1 LLHQSI
7 GEEVTMAKYI
17 PLAFEIN
24 LRDEGFLFDVGSLF
38 EVFASLHDGRD
49 ARGIRYALTTIL
61 VFVVLAKLAGM
72 DSLRAIAQWSKAH
85 REELATWLGLAQVR
99 CPHATTLSRILGKA
113 IDVTEFERVV
123 GTFFATLP
131 PCGVRVHLILDG
143 KTIRG
148 TIPAG
153 RTHGTHLLACYVPG
167 EGWVWLQ
174 VAVSHVENEIP
185 AALRL
190 VKTLDLRGKII
201 TGDALLAQRTLSSE
215 IVKRKGDYVWL
226 IKDNQP
232 ETLAAIEE
240 LFAPEPCVPGFS
252 PASHDDFQTAETT
265 SKGHGRVEK
274 RVITVSAA
282 LQDWVNWPHAA
293 QVFKLERFTH
303 RLRDG
308 KKTCELR
315 YGLTSLTA
323 QQASPQ
329 RLLELVRGH
338 WQIENGLH
346 YRRDDTFREDRC
358 TLRYG
363 HAAQMMAAINN
374 LVLGVLR
381 RVGWT
386 LIPDARRHYAA
397 NLDASTLLVFQRLE

>member
-1 LLHQSI
+1 
-7 GEEVTMAKYI
+7 MAKYT

-24 LRDEGFLFDVGSLF
+24 LRDDGFIFDVGSLF
-38 EVFASLHDGRD
+38 ELFASLHDGRD
-49 ARGIRYALTTIL
+49 ARSIRYALTTIL

-72 DSLRAIAQWSKAH
+72 DSLRAIAQWIKAH
-85 REELATWLGLAQVR
+85 RAEPAGWLGLAQVR
-99 CPHATTLSRILGKA
+99 FPHATTLSRILGKA
-113 IDVTEFERVV
+113 IDVSEFERVV
-123 GTFFATLP
+123 GTFFAGLP
-131 PCGVRVHLILDG
+131 ACGSRVHLILDG

-153 RTHGTHLLACYVPG
+153 RTQGVHLLACYVPG
-167 EGWVWLQ
+167 EGWVCMQ
-174 VAVSHVENEIP
+174 VEVSHVENEIP

-215 IVKRKGDYVWL
+215 IVKRKGDYLWL

-232 ETLAAIEE
+232 ETLAAIQE

-252 PASHDDFQTAETT
+252 PASHDDFRAAETID
-265 SKGHGRVEK
+265 KGHGRIEK

-282 LQDWVNWPHAA
+282 LQDWVNWPSAA
-293 QVFKLERFTH
+293 QVFKLERYTH

-308 KKTCELR
+308 KKTYELC
-315 YGLTSLTA
+315 YGLTSLTVNG
-323 QQASPQ
+323 ASPQ

-346 YRRDDTFREDRC
+346 YRRDDTLREDRC
-358 TLRYG
+358 TLRFG
-363 HAAQMMAAINN
+363 HAAQMMATLNN

-381 RVGWT
+381 RIGWT
-386 LIPDARRHYAA
+386 EIPDARRHYGA
-397 NLDASTLLVFQRLE
+397 NLAESTTLVFQRL

>member
-1 LLHQSI
+1 
-7 GEEVTMAKYI
+7 MAKYI

-24 LRDEGFLFDVGSLF
+24 LRADGFIFDVGSLF

-72 DSLRAIAQWSKAH
+72 DSLRAIAQWIKAH
-85 REELATWLGLAQVR
+85 REELAAWLGLAQVR
-99 CPHATTLSRILGKA
+99 FPHATTLSRILGKA
-113 IDVTEFERVV
+113 IDVVEFERVL

-131 PCGVRVHLILDG
+131 PCGSRIHLILDG
-143 KTIRG
+143 KTLRG

-153 RTHGTHLLACYVPG
+153 HSQGLHLLACYVPG

-174 VAVSHVENEIP
+174 VEVSHIENEIP

-215 IVKRKGDYVWL
+215 IVKRKGEYVWL

-232 ETLAAIEE
+232 ETLAAIQE

-252 PASHDDFQTAETT
+252 PASHDDFQTVETT
-265 SKGHGRVEK
+265 SKGHGRIEK

-282 LQDWVNWPHAA
+282 LQDWVNWPYAA
-293 QVFKLERFTH
+293 QVFKLERFTR
-303 RLRDG
+303 RLCDG
-308 KKTCELR
+308 KQTYELR

-323 QQASPQ
+323 KEAAPQ
-329 RLLELVRGH
+329 GLLELVRGH

-346 YRRDDTFREDRC
+346 YRRDETFREDRC
-358 TLRYG
+358 TVRRG
-363 HAAQMMAAINN
+363 HAAQMLAAINN

-386 LIPDARRHYAA
+386 NIPDARRHYAA
-397 NLDASTLLVFQRLE
+397 YRHESTPLVFQRL

>member
-1 LLHQSI
+1 
-7 GEEVTMAKYI
+7 MAKYT

-24 LRDEGFLFDVGSLF
+24 LRDDGFIFDVGSLF
-38 EVFASLHDGRD
+38 EVFAGLHDGRD

-72 DSLRAIAQWSKAH
+72 DSLRAIAQWTKLH
-85 REELATWLGLAQVR
+85 RHELASWLGLAQVR
-99 CPHATTLSRILGKA
+99 VPHATTLSRILGKA
-113 IDVTEFERVV
+113 IDVTEFERVI

-131 PCGVRVHLILDG
+131 ACGSRVHLILDG
-143 KTIRG
+143 KTLRG

-153 RTHGTHLLACYVPG
+153 RTQGVHLLACYVPA

-174 VAVSHVENEIP
+174 VEVNHFENEIP

-215 IVKRKGDYVWL
+215 IVKRGGEYVWL

-232 ETLAAIEE
+232 ETLAAIQE

-252 PASHDDFQTAETT
+252 PASHDDFQTVASTT
-265 SKGHGRVEK
+265 KAHGRIEQ
-274 RVITVSAA
+274 RVLTASAA

-293 QVFKLERFTH
+293 QVFKLEHAVR
-303 RLRDG
+303 RVRDG
-308 KKTCELR
+308 KRTTEIR
-315 YGLTSLTA
+315 YGLTSLTPRE
-323 QQASPQ
+323 ASPQ
-329 RLLELVRGH
+329 RLRDLVREH

-346 YRRDDTFREDRC
+346 YRRDDTLREDRC
-358 TLRYG
+358 TLRCG
-363 HAAQMMAAINN
+363 HAAHMMAAVNN
-374 LVLGVLR
+374 LVLGLLR
-381 RVGWT
+381 RAGWS

-397 NLDASTLLVFQRLE
+397 NLDESTRLVFQRL

>member
-1 LLHQSI
+1 
-7 GEEVTMAKYI
+7 MAKYI

-24 LRDEGFLFDVGSLF
+24 RRDDGFVFDVGSLF

-49 ARGIRYALTTIL
+49 ARGIRYALTTVL

-85 REELATWLGLAQVR
+85 RHELAAWLGLAQVR
-99 CPHATTLSRILGKA
+99 FPHATTLCRILGKA

-131 PCGVRVHLILDG
+131 ECGSRVHLILDG
-143 KTIRG
+143 KTLRG

-153 RTHGTHLLACYVPG
+153 RTQGVQLLACYVPG

-174 VAVSHVENEIP
+174 VEVSHVENEIP

-190 VKTLDLRGKII
+190 VQTLDLRGKII

-215 IVKRKGDYVWL
+215 IVKRKGEYLWL

-232 ETLAAIEE
+232 ETLAAIQE

-252 PASHDDFQTAETT
+252 PASHDDFQTVETT
-265 SKGHGRVEK
+265 SKGHGRIEK

-282 LQDWVNWPHAA
+282 LQDYVDWPYAA
-293 QVFKLERFTH
+293 QVFKLERYTH

-308 KKTCELR
+308 KKTYEVC

-323 QQASPQ
+323 KEASPQ
-329 RLLELVRGH
+329 RLLQLGRGH

-346 YRRDDTFREDRC
+346 YRRDDTLKEDRC
-358 TLRYG
+358 TLRFG

-374 LVLGVLR
+374 LVLGLLQ

-386 LIPDARRHYAA
+386 QIPDARRHYGA
-397 NLDASTLLVFQRLE
+397 NLGESTTLVFQRL

>member
-1 LLHQSI
+1 
-7 GEEVTMAKYI
+7 MPKYT

-24 LRDEGFLFDVGSLF
+24 LRDDGFIFDVASLF
-38 EVFASLHDGRD
+38 ELFASLHDGRD

-72 DSLRAIAQWSKAH
+72 DSLRAIAQWIKLH
-85 REELATWLGLAQVR
+85 REELALWLGLAR
-99 CPHATTLSRILGKA
+99 GRFPHATTLSRILGKA
-113 IDVTEFERVV
+113 IDVIEFERVV

-131 PCGVRVHLILDG
+131 PFGSRIHLALDG

-153 RTHGTHLLACYVPG
+153 HTQGVHLLACYVPG

-174 VAVSHVENEIP
+174 VEVSHVENEIP
-185 AALRL
+185 AALRV

-201 TGDALLAQRTLSSE
+201 SGDALLAQRTLSSE
-215 IVKRKGDYVWL
+215 IVKRDGDYVWL

-232 ETLAAIEE
+232 ETLAAIQE

-252 PASHDDFQTAETT
+252 PASHDDFRTATT
-265 SKGHGRVEK
+265 ITKGHGRIEK

-282 LQDWVNWPHAA
+282 LQDWVDWPYAA
-293 QVFKLERFTH
+293 QVFKLEHYTH

-308 KKTCELR
+308 RKTYELR

-323 QQASPQ
+323 QEASPQ
-329 RLLELVRGH
+329 RLLELVREH

-346 YRRDDTFREDRC
+346 YRRDDTLREDRC
-358 TLRYG
+358 TLRCG
-363 HAAQMMAAINN
+363 HAAQMIAALNN
-374 LVLGVLR
+374 LVLGVLCR
-381 RVGWT
+381 IGWT
-386 LIPDARRHYAA
+386 NIPDARRHYNA
-397 NLDASTLLVFQRLE
+397 NLGESTRLLFQRL

>member
-1 LLHQSI
+1 
-7 GEEVTMAKYI
+7 MAKYT
-17 PLAFEIN
+17 PLAFESN
-24 LRDEGFLFDVGSLF
+24 LREDGFIFDVGSLF
-38 EVFASLHDGRD
+38 ELFAGLHDGRD
-49 ARGIRYALTTIL
+49 ARGVRYALTTIL
-61 VFVVLAKLAGM
+61 VYVVLAKLAGM
-72 DSLRAIAQWSKAH
+72 DSLRAIAQWIKAH
-85 REELATWLGLAQVR
+85 RDELGTWLGLAQMR
-99 CPHATTLSRILGKA
+99 FPHATTLSRILGKA
-113 IDVTEFERVV
+113 IDVLEFERVV

-131 PCGVRVHLILDG
+131 KQGSQVHLILDG

-153 RTHGTHLLACYVPG
+153 RSHGVHLLACYVPG

-174 VAVSHVENEIP
+174 VEVSHVENEIP
-185 AALRL
+185 VAVRL
-190 VKTLDLRGKII
+190 VKTLDVRGKIV

-215 IVKRKGDYVWL
+215 IVKRKGDYLWL

-232 ETLAAIEE
+232 ETLAAIQE

-252 PASHDDFQTAETT
+252 PASHDDFQTVETL

-274 RVITVSAA
+274 RVLTVSAA

-293 QVFKLERFTH
+293 QVFKLERFT
-303 RLRDG
+303 RRQRDG
-308 KKTCELR
+308 KKSYELR

-323 QQASPQ
+323 REASPQ

-346 YRRDDTFREDRC
+346 YRRDDTLREDRC
-358 TLRYG
+358 TLRRG
-363 HAAQMMAAINN
+363 HAAHMMAAVNN
-374 LVLGVLR
+374 LVLGLLR

-386 LIPDARRHYAA
+386 NIPDARRHYAA
-397 NLDASTLLVFQRLE
+397 NLSQSTPLVFQRL

>member
-1 LLHQSI
+1 
-7 GEEVTMAKYI
+7 MRKYT

-24 LRDEGFLFDVGSLF
+24 LRDEGFIFDVGSLF

-61 VFVVLAKLAGM
+61 VLVVLAKLAGM

-85 REELATWLGLAQVR
+85 REELAAWLGLAQVR
-99 CPHATTLSRILGKA
+99 FPHATTLSRILGKA
-113 IDVTEFERVV
+113 IDVTEFERMV

-131 PCGVRVHLILDG
+131 ERGSRVHLILDG
-143 KTIRG
+143 KTLRG

-153 RTHGTHLLACYVPG
+153 RTHGVHLLACYVPG

-174 VAVSHVENEIP
+174 VEVSHVENEIP

-215 IVKRKGDYVWL
+215 IVKRKGDYLWL
-226 IKDNQP
+226 LKDNQP
-232 ETLAAIEE
+232 ETLAAIQE

-252 PASHDDFQTAETT
+252 PASHDDFQTIETT
-265 SKGHGRVEK
+265 NKGHGRIEK

-282 LQDWVNWPHAA
+282 LHDWVNWPHAA
-293 QVFKLERFTH
+293 QVFKLERYTQ

-308 KKTCELR
+308 KRMHELR
-315 YGLTSLTA
+315 YGLTSLTSKK
-323 QQASPQ
+323 ASPR
-329 RLLELVRGH
+329 RLLELVREH

-346 YRRDDTFREDRC
+346 YRRDDTFGEDRC

-374 LVLGVLR
+374 LVLGVLQ

-386 LIPDARRHYAA
+386 NIPDARRHYAA
-397 NLDASTLLVFQRLE
+397 NLDVSTILVSQRL

>member
-1 LLHQSI
+1 
-7 GEEVTMAKYI
+7 MAKYT

-24 LRDEGFLFDVGSLF
+24 LREDGFLFDVGSLF
-38 EVFASLHDGRD
+38 ELFAGLHDGRD
-49 ARGIRYALTTIL
+49 ARGIRFALTTIL

-72 DSLRAIAQWSKAH
+72 DSLRAIAQWSKSYRH
-85 REELATWLGLAQVR
+85 ELAAWLGLAEIR
-99 CPHATTLSRILGKA
+99 YPHATTLSRILGKA
-113 IDVTEFERVV
+113 IDVTEFERVI

-131 PCGVRVHLILDG
+131 ACGSRVHLILDG
-143 KTIRG
+143 KTLRG

-153 RTHGTHLLACYVPG
+153 RTQGVHLLACYVPA

-174 VAVSHVENEIP
+174 VEVNHFENEIP

-215 IVKRKGDYVWL
+215 IVKQKGEYLWL

-232 ETLAAIEE
+232 ETLAAIQE

-252 PASHDDFQTAETT
+252 PASHDDFQTIATT
-265 SKGHGRVEK
+265 DKGHGRIEQ
-274 RVITVSAA
+274 RVLTVSAA

-293 QVFKLERFTH
+293 QVFKLEHAVRRT
-303 RLRDG
+303 RDG
-308 KKTCELR
+308 KRTTEIR
-315 YGLTSLTA
+315 YGLTSLTPTE
-323 QQASPQ
+323 ASPQ
-329 RLLELVRGH
+329 RLLDLVREH

-346 YRRDDTFREDRC
+346 YRRDDTLREDRC
-358 TLRYG
+358 TLRFG
-363 HAAQMMAAINN
+363 HAAHMMAAVNN
-374 LVLGVLR
+374 LVLGVVR
-381 RVGWT
+381 RAGWT

-397 NLDASTLLVFQRLE
+397 NLDESTRLVFQRL

>member
-1 LLHQSI
+1 
-7 GEEVTMAKYI
+7 MAKYT

-24 LRDEGFLFDVGSLF
+24 LRDDGFIFDVGSLF
-38 EVFASLHDGRD
+38 ERFASLHDGRD

-72 DSLRAIAQWSKAH
+72 DSLRAIAQWTNLH
-85 REELATWLGLAQVR
+85 RMELADWLGLAQLR
-99 CPHATTLSRILGKA
+99 FPHATTLSRILGKA
-113 IDVTEFERVV
+113 IDLAEFERGM

-131 PCGVRVHLILDG
+131 KHGSQVHLILDG
-143 KTIRG
+143 KTLRG

-153 RTHGTHLLACYVPG
+153 RTQGAHLLACYVPA

-174 VAVSHVENEIP
+174 VEVSHIENEIP

-232 ETLAAIEE
+232 ETLAAIQE

-252 PASHDDFQTAETT
+252 PASHDDFQTVETID
-265 SKGHGRVEK
+265 KGHGRIEK
-274 RVITVSAA
+274 RVLTASAA

-293 QVFKLERFTH
+293 QVFKLERFTQ
-303 RLRDG
+303 RRRDG
-308 KKTCELR
+308 KRTYELR
-315 YGLTSLTA
+315 YGLTSLSRTE
-323 QQASPQ
+323 ASPQ
-329 RLLELVRGH
+329 RLLALVREH

-346 YRRDDTFREDRC
+346 YRRDDTLREDRC
-358 TLRYG
+358 TLRTG
-363 HAAQMMAAINN
+363 HAAQMMAAVNN
-374 LVLGVLR
+374 LVLGLLR
-381 RVGWT
+381 RIGWT
-386 LIPDARRHYAA
+386 QIPDARRHYAA
-397 NLDASTLLVFQRLE
+397 NLVASTTLVFQRL